1 MPPGRSCNNSNFEV
15 WPGRFPVAVGFG
27 DGLASASLVLIA
39 FIFLFL
45 LAPSFFFRFPWFGIV
60 VPPQCWLQIDFRFSE
75 KIFTNLRIF

>member
-1 MPPGRSCNNSNFEV
+1 MAPGRSCNNSNFEV

-27 DGLASASLVLIA
+27 DGLASASFVLIA

-60 VPPQCWLQIDFRFSE
+60 VPPMLAADRFPLFR
-75 KIFTNLRIF
+75 KNIY